1 MKTIIIMVIVLVII
15 GLVLFFKVKGR
26 KGPIKR
32 GGFGILSPVL
42 FVLVM
47 FSFSISQLLHIPGEP
62 FHLPAFW
69 EMLIAGLLG
78 TLFGAIMLT
87 QTSYEIREDGLIY
100 SKPNKTFKYVIIAII
115 VIRITLS
122 QYFKSMD
129 YIEFTVLTMTI
140 AFLYICVW
148 RIGSYIKFRKLH
160 AGNRL
165 AETR

>member
-1 MKTIIIMVIVLVII
+1 MIMVIVLVII
-15 GLVLFFKVKGR
+15 GLALYFKMKGR
-26 KGPIKR
+26 KGPIKG
-32 GGFGILSPVL
+32 GGFGIISPVL
-42 FVLVM
+42 LILVM
-47 FSFSISQLLHIPGEP
+47 FSFSISQLLHIPGDP
-62 FHLPAFW
+62 FHLPASW

-115 VIRITLS
+115 VIRIALS

-129 YIEFTVLTMTI
+129 YIVTVLTMTI

-160 AGNRL
+160 AGNRP